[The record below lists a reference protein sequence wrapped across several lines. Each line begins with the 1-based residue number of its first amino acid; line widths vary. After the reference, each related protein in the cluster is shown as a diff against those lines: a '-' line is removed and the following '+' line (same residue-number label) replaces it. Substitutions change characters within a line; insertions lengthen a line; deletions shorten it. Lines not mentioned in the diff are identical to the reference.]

1 MLGKLVMDREC
12 WTREDVGPMFLSAA
26 KNKVPNVVRDDNEN

>member
-1 MLGKLVMDREC
+1 MKDIGKACNGPRVL
-12 WTREDVGPMFLSAA
+12 DVGPMFLSAA